1 MTKQFG
7 FVVLNYKN
15 YEETVACV
23 DSILEI
29 ESDNYFIVIV
39 DNESPNDSLTV
50 LSARYGQHANIH
62 VMASGKNGG
71 YSYGNNCGIKH
82 LAARGI
88 HDVIIATSDTL
99 VVSKDILAQLE
110 LMDAPDLGVV
120 GPHIRNL
127 EGDLQNPMLANINL
141 SYVLNIHFPAL
152 ARVLRN
158 MVYKLSNKARQAV
171 KQHHDQTRDS
181 TPEANV
187 FMVHGSFLYLSSH
200 YLARC
205 GQLDE
210 TLFMYGEEDLLAY
223 NCYRSGLR
231 MVYQPAIEVIHKD
244 ARSTPSENNN
254 SFTVTNS
261 KKSMK
266 YLRKTIGLGFLLGQL
281 AKNGKLL

>member
-1 MTKQFG
+1 MQKQFG

-15 YEETVACV
+15 YEETIACV
-23 DSILEI
+23 DSILAI
-29 ESDNYFIVIV
+29 EGSNYFIVVV
-39 DNESPNDSLTV
+39 DNESPNESFAV
-50 LSARYGQHANIH
+50 LSDRYRERAGIK
-62 VMASGKNGG
+62 VIASGKNGG

-82 LAARGI
+82 LATLGI

-99 VVSKDILAQLE
+99 VVSKDILQQLE
-110 LMDAPDLGVV
+110 RMDAPDLGVV
-120 GPHIRNL
+120 GPHIQNL
-127 EGDLQNPMLANINL
+127 EGDLQNPMLAKINF
-141 SYVLNIHFPAL
+141 SYVLNIHFPWL
-152 ARVLRN
+152 AKVLRN
-158 MVYKLSNKARQAV
+158 VLYSLSGKLQRAV
-171 KQHHDQTRDS
+171 KQHNDHQRGS
-181 TPEANV
+181 SPEAEV

-200 YLARC
+200 YLQRC

-254 SFTVTNS
+254 SFTVNNS

-266 YLRKTIGLGFLLGQL
+266 YLRKTIGLASLLGQL